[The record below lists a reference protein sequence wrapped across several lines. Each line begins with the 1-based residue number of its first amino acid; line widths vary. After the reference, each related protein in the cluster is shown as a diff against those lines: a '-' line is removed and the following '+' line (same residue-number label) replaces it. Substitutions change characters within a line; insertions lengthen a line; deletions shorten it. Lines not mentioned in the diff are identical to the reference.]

1 MSEKLSYEKLSKI
14 AANQTV
20 TIRQQNEI
28 LENQRTEL
36 RNAKMGLEMER
47 MRFDESKHAAIHHQV
62 NQCVDFAIR
71 SLPWWK
77 RSTRTVVDR
86 ASEYLLTIK
95 HEAGKHVAMDVL
107 TQRLEDE
114 ADNEKI
120 DATVNTVSVNQNC
133 DTEIHATMDREG
145 AELEQV

>member
-1 MSEKLSYEKLSKI
+1 MNQPSFKKISQLTAESTKIARQNEEI
-14 AANQTV
+14 AANQLRD
-20 TIRQQNEI
+20 IQMKAQYLEI
-28 LENQRTEL
+28 
-36 RNAKMGLEMER
+36 ER
-47 MRFDESKHAAIHHQV
+47 MKFEAEKHADIRHQV

-95 HEAGKHVAMDVL
+95 HEVGKHVAMDVL

-114 ADNEKI
+114 KQAEEQAQDEKI
-120 DATVNTVSVNQNC
+120 IAAGIPKEDHPAFA
-133 DTEIHATMDREG
+133 EEG
-145 AELEQV
+145 AELEQQ

>member
-1 MSEKLSYEKLSKI
+1 MNNPSFKKISQLTAESTKIARQNEEI
-14 AANQTV
+14 AANQLRD
-20 TIRQQNEI
+20 IQMKAQYLEI
-28 LENQRTEL
+28 
-36 RNAKMGLEMER
+36 ER
-47 MRFDESKHAAIHHQV
+47 MKFEAEKHSDIRHQV

-95 HEAGKHVAMDVL
+95 HEVGKHVAMDVL
-107 TQRLEDE
+107 TQRLENE

-120 DATVNTVSVNQNC
+120 TATVNTVSVNQNG